1 MISKNDPDYR
11 LIVKAKAGNSL
22 AFGKLVEKY
31 RDQILNLAY
40 DFSGDYNQAKDIA
53 QEVFLKVFVSIS
65 SFEGKSKF
73 STWLYR
79 VAVNTS
85 LDEIKKSKKKSF
97 RLFSDTSVKDK
108 IENKAVPDETQKTEI
123 DLKTAKLSAQQTTAV
138 ILRFYNDLK
147 IDEIAHIM
155 ECSENT
161 ARTHIFRAIEKLK
174 KTLVVK

>member
-85 LDEIKKSKKKSF
+85 LDEIKKSGAS
-97 RLFSDTSVKDK
+97 RRYLNNHT
-108 IENKAVPDETQKTEI
+108 I
-123 DLKTAKLSAQQTTAV
+123 
-138 ILRFYNDLK
+138 
-147 IDEIAHIM
+147 
-155 ECSENT
+155 
-161 ARTHIFRAIEKLK
+161 
-174 KTLVVK
+174 